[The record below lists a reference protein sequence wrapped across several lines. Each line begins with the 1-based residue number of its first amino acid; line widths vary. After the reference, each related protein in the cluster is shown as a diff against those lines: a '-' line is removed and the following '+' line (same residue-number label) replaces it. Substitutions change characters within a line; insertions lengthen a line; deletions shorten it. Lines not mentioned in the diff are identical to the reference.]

1 MPGRSLVVAGCA
13 VVFALAS
20 ASSATAAPQTYCV
33 HQGGAC
39 AVGQVDVGSDLQTA
53 LNDAVV
59 NPGSTVLIGPG
70 TFTHA
75 GGFAATPSV
84 AVDMTITGAGAG
96 RTVIEATGSS
106 PVFVFQLRATT
117 ASTLSGVTVG
127 ITSNV
132 SGYGLILDGATAN
145 GIAVTLEPGAGLAY
159 GAQVLG
165 GATIEHSTIQGGNV
179 AVLANISPATLLDDT
194 LSAPTGISSGGTTLT
209 GQDLRITGANV
220 AVAADG
226 ATDSTTID
234 GLLAIVNTGASQSA
248 VQANNGATLVVRSAT
263 LVDVGTAA
271 ATGVFAAGVGAH
283 TSLTFSDSIVR
294 GFTTANGRA
303 ASGGAG
309 AADLTLNNDDIA
321 LVTNTGVTGTFT
333 HTGDIDADP
342 LFVNPAAGDYR
353 LRFGSPA
360 IDTGGNCAAICQTV
374 PDLDGLVRPI
384 DGNGDGTA
392 VRDMGA
398 FEYGHRAPTA
408 RAAGTSA
415 AVGQP
420 VTFDASGSSDPDDGD
435 ALSYAWTFDDGS
447 TATGPVASHA
457 FATPGAHTGIVTV
470 SDPSGLTATAA
481 AGVTVAAVK
490 DITAPAISSLK
501 LSHSTFAVAK
511 GSTATVAT
519 AAATSKTH
527 PKGTTIRF
535 RLSEA
540 AKATFAIAR
549 RTHGIKVGKSC
560 VAPSKKHKRGKACT
574 RYVKVGSLTRRSERV
589 GADSLAFTGRLGH
602 KALHTG
608 HYRLTLTA
616 TDSSG
621 NVSKAKTA
629 SFTIVSR

>member
-33 HQGGAC
+33 HQGGDC
-39 AVGQVDVGSDLQTA
+39 AVGQIDVGSDLQTA
-53 LNDAVV
+53 LDGAVT

-70 TFTHA
+70 TYTHA

-106 PVFVFQLRATT
+106 PVFVLQLRATT
-117 ASTLSGVTVG
+117 ASTLSGVTIG

-132 SGYGLILDGATAN
+132 TGYGLILDGATAN
-145 GIAVTLEPGAGLAY
+145 GIAVTLEPGAGLVY

-209 GQDLRITGANV
+209 GQDLRISGANV

-271 ATGVFAAGVGAH
+271 STGVFAAGVSAN

-303 ASGGAG
+303 ASGGG

-321 LVTNTGVTGTFT
+321 LVTNLGVPGTFT
-333 HTGDIDADP
+333 HTGDVDADP

-360 IDTGGNCAAICQTV
+360 IDAGGNCASICQTV

-398 FEYGHRAPTA
+398 FEYGRRAPTA

-447 TATGPVASHA
+447 TASGAVASHA
-457 FATPGAHTGIVTV
+457 FATPGAHAGTVTV
-470 SDPSGLTATAA
+470 SDPSGLTAAA
-481 AGVTVAAVK
+481 AASVTVAAVK
-490 DITAPAISSLK
+490 DTTAPGISALK

-511 GSTATVAT
+511 GSTATVAA
-519 AAATSKTH
+519 AAATSKAH

-540 AKATFAIAR
+540 AKVTFAIAR
-549 RTHGIKVGKSC
+549 RTQGIKVGKSC
-560 VAPSKKHKRGKACT
+560 VAPSRKHRHGKACT

-621 NVSKAKTA
+621 NLSKAKTA